1 MIKPA
6 MKPQFL
12 LLSVLPVF
20 LLAPGT
26 RAEVTSRS
34 YVQKG
39 LVACYDG
46 IDNAGTGVHDSTA
59 ATWADLSGNEFDG
72 TLAANLG
79 WAADGWTN
87 AVDGS
92 GVQVG
97 TRLADALSLGAFTVQ
112 FACVPARD
120 NVRQAFFSD
129 YANQNGTI
137 AVEHNDGDTSAG
149 RLRLFRDGNPRYSV
163 LSPVV
168 IPKDAF
174 SSVSVSATQTEQ
186 AYWRNGAEAWTNDAV
201 FAAAAAGFPS
211 VIGGDTYRANM
222 AFRGV
227 YHAFRA
233 YNRALPEA
241 EVKVNA
247 AIDAIRFDGA
257 DPADFTLGGGYS
269 FDADGDLCVTVSAT
283 AGEVDGE
290 PGGTV
295 SAGGGAAGVS
305 ASQTSKQYGTVA
317 LEATPAAGLLFVRW
331 SGDTD
336 AITTGLQTDASIV
349 VTAHSSLDLVA
360 VFRAAGG
367 GDDAGDG
374 SALTSRSYVRRGLVA
389 HFDGIDNAGFGL
401 HDGATNV
408 WTDLTGN
415 GNDGAVAAIVS
426 WTSNGWENASD
437 GKPVT
442 LPSGT
447 VSETLGSGAFTMQI
461 ACNPTRDTARECF
474 FGQYAQPGGFSL
486 EHNNGSTSAGR
497 VRFYCAW
504 GGDYLSPAVVPRNV
518 LTSLSCSLTPS
529 TQIAWAGF
537 ETVYTNTTTFVPPST
552 DCSSVLGGE
561 FHRSEMAFRG
571 TYHAFRLYDRVLTE
585 AEVKANAAVDAIRFG
600 GASPSDFTLAG
611 GFSFDATDGLRATV
625 AAAAT
630 AADGTGGSVA
640 ANGGATGE
648 SASASVAIGATVS
661 LVATPAAGY
670 VFDHWDGDTDLLAA
684 GCSVRDAAVSVEA
697 LTCARLVA
705 VFRHRTV
712 GLNAYSCV
720 RRGLVAHF
728 DGVDNAGTGTHD
740 PAATTW
746 ADLTGNGNT
755 GTLAANVTWAAN
767 GWVNDANCY
776 PVSLSAGTISPV
788 TASKTFTAQF
798 AATPSRGNVRECFF
812 GQYNAPGITIEHNSG
827 GVSDGRIRLYYNL
840 GSAVSQEY
848 ADITV
853 VAGEWASITATSK
866 PGEQTVW
873 KNGSQSQ
880 SMANALSGTLTA
892 ECNSTIGCDLART
905 TMAFRGTYNVFRL
918 YDRVLT
924 EDEIKVNAAVDAV
937 RFGGKTTAQV
947 SPLPDGWSFAA
958 DDTLMVTLSATAD
971 KGGRVRVNG
980 GPADRSVSTTVNQ
993 DGLDV
998 VAFAAEPIAGYA
1010 FDHWEGDTDWIE
1022 FGSAETAEIVVD
1034 STGPASLVATF
1045 VKLYEPP
1052 TVILVK

>member
-1 MIKPA
+1 MIKRA

-20 LLAPGT
+20 LLAPGA
-26 RAEVTSRS
+26 RAGVTARS

-46 IDNAGTGVHDSTA
+46 IDNAGTGAHDPAA
-59 ATWADLSGNEFDG
+59 ATWADLSGNGFDG
-72 TLAANLG
+72 TLASNLG

-97 TRLADALSLGAFTVQ
+97 TRLADALSLGAFTIQ

-120 NVRQAFFSD
+120 DVRQAFFSD
-129 YANQNGTI
+129 YVNQQNGTI

-269 FDADGDLCVTVSAT
+269 FDGDGDLCVTVRAT
-283 AGEVDGE
+283 AGEVDGA

-295 SAGGGAAGVS
+295 SAGSGAAGAS
-305 ASQTSKQYGTVA
+305 ASRTAKQYGTVA

-336 AITTGLQTDASIV
+336 AIASGLPTDASIV

-367 GDDAGDG
+367 DAGDG

-401 HDGATNV
+401 HDDATNV

-415 GNDGAVAAIVS
+415 GNDGAVAAFVS
-426 WTSNGWENASD
+426 WTSNGWENASN

-442 LPSGT
+442 VPAGA
-447 VSETLGSGAFTMQI
+447 VSAAIGSGAFTMQI
-461 ACNPTRDTARECF
+461 ACNPTRDASRECF
-474 FGQYAQPGGFSL
+474 FGQYGQPGGFSL
-486 EHNNGSTSAGR
+486 EHNNGSTSSGR

-518 LTSLSCSLTPS
+518 FTSLSCSLTPS

-600 GASPSDFTLAG
+600 GASPADFTLAG
-611 GFSFDATDGLRATV
+611 GFSFDAADGLRATV
-625 AAAAT
+625 VAAAT
-630 AADGTGGSVA
+630 AADGTGGTVS
-640 ANGGATGE
+640 ANGGAAGE

-661 LVATPAAGY
+661 LAATPAAGY

-684 GCSVRDAAVSVEA
+684 GCSVRDASVSVNT
-697 LTCARLVA
+697 LTCAHLVA
-705 VFRHRTV
+705 VFRHRSV

-728 DGVDNAGTGTHD
+728 DGVDNAGTGTHN

-776 PVSLSAGTISPV
+776 PVSLGPGTVAPT

-812 GQYNAPGITIEHNSG
+812 GQYNAAGIAIEHNSG
-827 GVSDGRIRLYYNL
+827 GLSDGRIRLYYNL
-840 GSAVSQEY
+840 GSPVSQEY

-853 VAGEWASITATSK
+853 VAGEWASIAATSK

-873 KNGSQSQ
+873 KNGSESQ
-880 SMANALSGTLTA
+880 SMADALSGTLA
-892 ECNSTIGCDLART
+892 ADCNSTIGGDISRPA
-905 TMAFRGTYNVFRL
+905 MAFRGTYNAFRL

-924 EDEIKVNAAVDAV
+924 EAEIKVNAAVDAV
-937 RFGGKTTAQV
+937 RFGGKTTAEV
-947 SPLPDGWSFAA
+947 SPLPDGWTF
-958 DDTLMVTLSATAD
+958 DENDTLLVTLSATAD

-980 GPADRSVSTTVNQ
+980 GPAGRSVSATVNQ

-998 VAFAAEPIAGYA
+998 VAFAAVPIAGYA

-1022 FGSAETAEIVVD
+1022 AGSAETAEIVVD
-1034 STGPASLVATF
+1034 STGPVSLVATF
-1045 VKLYEPP
+1045 VKRYDPP
-1052 TVILVK
+1052 TVIVVK

>member
-1 MIKPA
+1 
-6 MKPQFL
+6 MKRLAL
-12 LLSVLPVF
+12 LLAVVP
-20 LLAPGT
+20 LLCVAPA
-26 RAEVTSRS
+26 RATLDAHS

-46 IDNAGTGVHDSTA
+46 IDNAGTGTHDPAA
-59 ATWADLSGNEFDG
+59 ATWADLTGNGFDG
-72 TLAANLG
+72 TLASNLG

-97 TRLADALSLGAFTVQ
+97 TRLADALSLGALTIQ

-120 NVRQAFFSD
+120 NARQAFFSD

-149 RLRLFRDGNPRYSV
+149 RLRLFCDGSPRYSV

-174 SSVSVSATQTEQ
+174 SSVSVSATQAEQ
-186 AYWRNGAEAWTNDAV
+186 VYWRNGAAAWTNDTV
-201 FAAAAAGFPS
+201 FGPVAAGFQS

-247 AIDAIRFDGA
+247 AIDAIRFNGA

-269 FDADGDLCVTVSAT
+269 FDGDGDLCVTVRAT
-283 AGEVDGE
+283 AGEVDGA

-295 SAGGGAAGVS
+295 SAGGGAAGAS
-305 ASQTSKQYGTVA
+305 ASRTAKQYGTVA

-336 AITTGLQTDASIV
+336 AIASGLQTDASIV

-408 WTDLTGN
+408 WTDLTGR
-415 GNDGAVAAIVS
+415 GNDGDVAAIVS
-426 WTSNGWENASD
+426 WTSNGWTNASD

-442 LPSGT
+442 VPAGA
-447 VSETLGSGAFTMQI
+447 VSEALGSGAFTMQI

-474 FGQYAQPGGFSL
+474 FGQYAQPGAFSL
-486 EHNNGSTSAGR
+486 EHNNGSTSSGR
-497 VRFYCAW
+497 VRFYCSS
-504 GGDYLSPAVVPRNV
+504 GGDYLSPAVVPKDV
-518 LTSLSCSLTPS
+518 FTSLSCSLTPD
-529 TQIAWAGF
+529 TQIAWVGF
-537 ETVYTNTTTFVPPST
+537 ETVYTNAATFIAPST
-552 DCSSVLGGE
+552 DCQSVLGGE
-561 FHRSEMAFRG
+561 FYRSEMAFKG

-585 AEVKANAAVDAIRFG
+585 AEAKANAAVDAIRFD
-600 GASPSDFTLAG
+600 GASPADFTLAG

-625 AAAAT
+625 SAVAT
-630 AADGTGGSVA
+630 AADGTGGTVS
-640 ANGGATGE
+640 ANGGAAGE
-648 SASASVAIGATVS
+648 SASAAVAIGATVP

-670 VFDHWDGDTDLLAA
+670 VFDHWDGDTDLLAT
-684 GCSVRDAAVSVEA
+684 GCSVHDATVAVDA

-740 PAATTW
+740 PSATTW

-812 GQYNAPGITIEHNSG
+812 GQYSSPGIAIEHNSG

-848 ADITV
+848 ADIKV
-853 VAGEWASITATSK
+853 AAGEWASITATSK

-880 SMANALSGTLTA
+880 SMANALSGTLSA
-892 ECNSTIGCDLART
+892 DCNSTIGGDLVRP

-937 RFGGKTTAQV
+937 RFGGKTTAEV

-958 DDTLMVTLSATAD
+958 DDTLMADIRVTAGA
-971 KGGRVRVNG
+971 GGRVRFRDG
-980 GPADRSVSTTVNQ
+980 EAARTLLRTVNA
-993 DGLDV
+993 DGLESGAISAV
-998 VAFAAEPIAGYA
+998 PSQYFA
-1010 FDHWEGDTDWIE
+1010 FDGWTGDLDAIE
-1022 FGSAETAEIVVD
+1022 EGSASTPDIVVD
-1034 STGPASLVATF
+1034 TTGPVTLVANF
-1045 VKLYEPP
+1045 VRDGTPP
-1052 TVILVK
+1052 TVVLVR

>member
-1 MIKPA
+1 MIKRA

-20 LLAPGT
+20 LLASGT

-59 ATWADLSGNEFDG
+59 ATWADLSGNGFDG
-72 TLAANLG
+72 TLASNLG

-97 TRLADALSLGAFTVQ
+97 TRLADALSLGAFTIQ

-120 NVRQAFFSD
+120 DVRQAFFSD

-247 AIDAIRFDGA
+247 AIDAIRFNGA

-295 SAGGGAAGVS
+295 SASGGAAGAS
-305 ASQTSKQYGTVA
+305 ASRTAKQYGTVA

-336 AITTGLQTDASIV
+336 AITTGLPTDASIV
-349 VTAHSSLDLVA
+349 VSAHSSLDLVA
-360 VFRAAGG
+360 VFRAPGG
-367 GDDAGDG
+367 GDAGDG

-389 HFDGIDNAGFGL
+389 QFDGIDNAGFGL

-415 GNDGAVAAIVS
+415 GSDGAVAAIVS
-426 WTSNGWENASD
+426 WTSNGWTNASN

-442 LPSGT
+442 VPAGA
-447 VSETLGSGAFTMQI
+447 VSAALGSGTFTMQI

-474 FGQYAQPGGFSL
+474 FGQYNQPGGFSL
-486 EHNNGSTSAGR
+486 EHNNGSTSSGR
-497 VRFYCAW
+497 VRFYSAW
-504 GGDYLSPAVVPRNV
+504 GGDYLSPAVVPRDV
-518 LTSLSCSLTPS
+518 FTSLSCSVTPD
-529 TQIAWAGF
+529 TQIAWVGF
-537 ETVYTNTTTFVPPST
+537 DTVYTNAATFTAPST
-552 DCSSVLGGE
+552 DCPSVLGGE
-561 FHRSEMAFRG
+561 FWRTEMAFQG
-571 TYHAFRLYDRVLTE
+571 TYHSFRLYDRVLTE
-585 AEVKANAAVDAIRFG
+585 AEAKANAAVDAIRFA
-600 GASPSDFTLAG
+600 GASPADFTLVG

-625 AAAAT
+625 SAVAT
-630 AADGTGGSVA
+630 AADGTGGTVS
-640 ANGGATGE
+640 ANGGAAGG
-648 SASASVAIGATVS
+648 SASAAAAIGAAVS
-661 LVATPAAGY
+661 LAATPAAGY
-670 VFDHWDGDTDLLAA
+670 VFDHWDGDTDLLAT

-892 ECNSTIGCDLART
+892 ECNSTIGSDLART

-937 RFGGKTTAQV
+937 RFGGKTTAEV
-947 SPLPDGWSFAA
+947 SPLPDGWTF
-958 DDTLMVTLSATAD
+958 DENDTLLVTLSATAD

-998 VAFAAEPIAGYA
+998 VAFAAVPIAGYA

-1022 FGSAETAEIVVD
+1022 AGSAETAEIVVD

-1045 VKLYEPP
+1045 VKLYDPP
-1052 TVILVK
+1052 TVIVVK